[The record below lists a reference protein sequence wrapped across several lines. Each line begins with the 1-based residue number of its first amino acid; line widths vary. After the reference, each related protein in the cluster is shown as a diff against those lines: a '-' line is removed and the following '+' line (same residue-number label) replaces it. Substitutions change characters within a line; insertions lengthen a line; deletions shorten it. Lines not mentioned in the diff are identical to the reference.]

1 MADLRNRIIAPCAVR
16 TNFDRPDV
24 EVDFDA
30 AAFVHRLILCDTYI
44 IESVR
49 LAEVPHLVRL
59 FGLEGAIK
67 LLRSPAVGIYCDALT
82 VGQVGQA
89 YPTVG
94 QTLRKGGRLPLHS
107 YSFFKV
113 GVPNRR
119 QYIRDCM
126 NESLNKLEGLS
137 FKERLRL
144 QAAVAEALVD
154 VPPTIGNKSIE
165 QFRGDLAA
173 NVPTIAISTAKA
185 LHEKLKH
192 QVRPSDFRIAVN
204 QIDDTDFAVD
214 ADLQQRF
221 SLSERQSHDVIEK
234 APKGGIS
241 RSSATDLTRTGGL
254 LL

>member
-1 MADLRNRIIAPCAVR
+1 
-16 TNFDRPDV
+16 
-24 EVDFDA
+24 
-30 AAFVHRLILCDTYI
+30 
-44 IESVR
+44 
-49 LAEVPHLVRL
+49 
-59 FGLEGAIK
+59 
-67 LLRSPAVGIYCDALT
+67 
-82 VGQVGQA
+82 
-89 YPTVG
+89 
-94 QTLRKGGRLPLHS
+94 
-107 YSFFKV
+107 
-113 GVPNRR
+113 
-119 QYIRDCM
+119 M